1 MSARFSEKQSTRREM
16 LRNSAA
22 FAGSAL
28 LAQLFSANGEILM
41 LQYFQPAHTDSDI
54 YIHFQKAN
62 VIHMGDTFFNA
73 SYRSST
79 PAPVEKSTG

>member
-28 LAQLFSANGEILM
+28 VPGKLNSEGQFC
-41 LQYFQPAHTDSDI
+41 
-54 YIHFQKAN
+54 
-62 VIHMGDTFFNA
+62 
-73 SYRSST
+73 
-79 PAPVEKSTG
+79 